1 MSLTY
6 TTAMT
11 ELQAIVQQI
20 QDAEVPIDELPERV
34 KRAGE
39 LLEFCQTKLRDTEG
53 ELEKLLRDEPI

>member
-39 LLEFCQTKLRDTEG
+39 LLEFCQTKLRDTES